1 MRKKVE
7 RETVSDQKG
16 WEGSLVR
23 RRNKNRPPI
32 FSNFWKIL
40 GQRICGLYFR
50 DTIGCRVFISQ
61 KLKKNRSHDN
71 IMTFNSEIIIYVITY
86 LIMNNNLK
94 IIPN

>member
-61 KLKKNRSHDN
+61 KKKKRDKMGNGMALCAS
-71 IMTFNSEIIIYVITY
+71 
-86 LIMNNNLK
+86 LIFRMKIPGRNNLTK
-94 IIPN
+94 S